1 MEINALIIKYVFPKH
16 ESSNDNEIM
25 AEIDNLKNFF
35 NPVFLIFFIYD
46 NVFLKESIE
55 FYRKNNELENESLL
69 DQFVE
74 DKITKELKSNFIY
87 LPFIYRAL
95 YNPMLDINNFLLK
108 ILPKSFDV
116 TYVLFNKFNYKI
128 TLIRLAI
135 LKQL

>member
-1 MEINALIIKYVFPKH
+1 M
-16 ESSNDNEIM
+16 
-25 AEIDNLKNFF
+25 
-35 NPVFLIFFIYD
+35 LIFF
-46 NVFLKESIE
+46 FKESIE

-108 ILPKSFDV
+108 ILPKSFDA
-116 TYVLFNKFNYKI
+116 TYVQIFLINLIIKNTFN
-128 TLIRLAI
+128 
-135 LKQL
+135 